1 MAKPIGITL
10 GIVGAK
16 APLPPEA
23 VLAHAKPLQVEI
35 TELPAEPAKPK
46 RSRKVQLPEPIA
58 AVEPTGGHVIDLALP
73 AEPSSDVP

>member
-10 GIVGAK
+10 GVVGAK

-35 TELPAEPAKPK
+35 TEIPDAPTKSK
-46 RSRKVQLPEPIA
+46 RSKKLQVPEPTE
-58 AVEPTGGHVIDLALP
+58 AVEPTNAPVIELSLP
-73 AEPSSDVP
+73 PEEED